1 MIALMVVLLTFM
13 ESRCYTRELILEFK
27 NKIMFY
33 CFKELKYQK
42 VSLQGFDI
50 RYKMFQFNQL
60 EGISVD

>member
-1 MIALMVVLLTFM
+1 M

-33 CFKELKYQK
+33 CFEELKCQK
-42 VSLQGFDI
+42 DSLQGFDT
-50 RYKMFQFNQL
+50 RYIMFQFNKL

>member
-1 MIALMVVLLTFM
+1 M
-13 ESRCYTRELILEFK
+13 ESQCYTRELILGFK